1 MQFRINLRGSRA
13 ASNRGLVRKQGIVKP
28 TLVIHGTAPR
38 ARPNP
43 VWPPGKPP
51 GGKVEVK
58 RLADGS
64 LSFKPIED

>member
-1 MQFRINLRGSRA
+1 MRIRVNLKNNKTGSKK
-13 ASNRGLVRKQGIVKP
+13 GLVRAQGIVKP
-28 TLVIHGTAPR
+28 SIAMRGTAPR

-58 RLADGS
+58 RQPDGS
-64 LSFKPIED
+64 LSFKLIED